1 MFRGYKRF
9 DTMKYAPHISFFV
22 FIFLIVAIGVLTNS
36 SSIGMLIGFVAAGVI
51 QPEIILSGLL
61 IGFLATGQKKLIAIA
76 IVVAI
81 VLSLII
87 VNINSSLGATLFTME
102 IILRCISILTWVYLA
117 NAVVLFRKK
126 V

>member
-1 MFRGYKRF
+1 
-9 DTMKYAPHISFFV
+9 MKYAPHISFFV

-87 VNINSSLGATLFTME
+87 VNINSSLGATLFPME